1 MQCDLVQGRS
11 HMGETG
17 RKRVDDERCRVTATL
32 GVGFGLALVLVLLPV
47 SAGSSQAPGQNV
59 GPPGTVR
66 LYYPGPT
73 SSINSSGGF
82 ESAEAERRLKELNH
96 ERQNEMISD
105 TNKLLKLAT
114 ELNDE
119 VAATKVETLTYDQL
133 HRIAQIEKLAHSVR
147 EKMTL
152 AAQREGQSGVQ

>member
-1 MQCDLVQGRS
+1 MQCDLVPGRNN
-11 HMGETG
+11 MGETV
-17 RKRVDDERCRVTATL
+17 RKRVNDGRCRVVPSL
-32 GVGFGLALVLVLLPV
+32 GAGFGLALVLMLVPV
-47 SAGSSQAPGQNV
+47 SGGSSQAPGQNV

-66 LYYPGPT
+66 PYYPGPT
-73 SSINSSGGF
+73 SSISSSGGF
-82 ESAEAERRLKELNH
+82 EAAEAERRLKELNH
-96 ERQNEMISD
+96 ERQKEMISD

-119 VAATKVETLTYDQL
+119 VAATKAEALTYDQL
-133 HRIAQIEKLAHSVR
+133 HRIAQIEKLAHNVR